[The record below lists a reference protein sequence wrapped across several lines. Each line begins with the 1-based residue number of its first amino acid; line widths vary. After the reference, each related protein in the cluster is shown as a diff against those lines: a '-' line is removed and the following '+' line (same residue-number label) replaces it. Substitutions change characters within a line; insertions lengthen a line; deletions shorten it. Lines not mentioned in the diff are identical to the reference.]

1 MLPGGSGVSIRNMGS
16 EEVNHFRP
24 SIVVKAE
31 PLDSG
36 PFEYT
41 SLSETES
48 RVVFRNYYEVHT
60 DGNIM
65 ERTSSVESLHSESES
80 EQEVSARTDKSERSN
95 EPSPCNEVKSEYF
108 SFPAYRA
115 DWKPNTTGADE
126 EDSEDGEIECD
137 PMEEDSSASE
147 EVRKSPQNND
157 SLQIYSTGSALR
169 EHNSS
174 GNVSL
179 DRQDVVIPGIPSNTH
194 NGINI
199 VFHKHCNL
207 NMDTPGK
214 LYGRETYSPS
224 EGYLTRVE
232 RYAQDSLV
240 FSTRTEPQSFNGVR
254 SHLDA
259 QESRL

>member
-1 MLPGGSGVSIRNMGS
+1 MGS
-16 EEVNHFRP
+16 EEFNHCRP

-80 EQEVSARTDKSERSN
+80 EQDVSAPTDKSERSN

-115 DWKPNTTGADE
+115 DWKPNTSGADE
-126 EDSEDGEIECD
+126 EDSEDGENECD
-137 PMEEDSSASE
+137 HMEEDSSASE
-147 EVRKSPQNND
+147 EVRKSPQSND
-157 SLQIYSTGSALR
+157 SRQTYSTSSAPR
-169 EHNSS
+169 
-174 GNVSL
+174 
-179 DRQDVVIPGIPSNTH
+179 DR
-194 NGINI
+194 
-199 VFHKHCNL
+199 
-207 NMDTPGK
+207 
-214 LYGRETYSPS
+214 
-224 EGYLTRVE
+224 
-232 RYAQDSLV
+232 
-240 FSTRTEPQSFNGVR
+240 STN
-254 SHLDA
+254 
-259 QESRL
+259 